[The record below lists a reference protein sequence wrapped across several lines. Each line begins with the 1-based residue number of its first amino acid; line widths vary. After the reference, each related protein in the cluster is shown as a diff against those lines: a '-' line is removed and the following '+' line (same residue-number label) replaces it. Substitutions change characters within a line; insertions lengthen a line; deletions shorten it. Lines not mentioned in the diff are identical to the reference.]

1 MAAQKG
7 PKGTSKTRSRKRR
20 ASPWQGSVR
29 LGLVFVVL
37 IGVNVYF
44 FLLRGGTSLR
54 ALMKTTEL
62 AKQNP
67 SAAPLLAASAA
78 PAPASHARS
87 EDGSAEDARVV
98 DGTMS
103 DNDTVERV
111 WKNAGLPPKTVN
123 DVAVALGKLFDLR
136 TVRAGQSW
144 TLRFDAEDH
153 LRAVEYRVSPA
164 LAYHVVRDAAGG
176 WKAQKEEK
184 PLEVRVAE
192 IGGVVGSSLW
202 DAIRRTGESTSLVG
216 WFTDTFAWDIN
227 FYVDC
232 NAGDRFRMLV
242 EKKYLGGKF
251 YKYGRVL
258 AAEYQARSGTYRAF
272 WFQPADGSPGSYY
285 TEHGESIVK
294 SLLKT
299 PLKYVRV
306 SSTFDRHRFHP
317 ILHVE
322 RAHLGVDY
330 AAPLGTPV
338 WATAAGRVS
347 FVGPRGGAGNAVIID
362 HANGMSSTYMHLS
375 RFARGLAVGQ
385 QVRQKQVIGYVGMTG
400 LATGPHLHFSV
411 RINGAFVDPL
421 KLKPAR
427 EAPIAP
433 KYRQEFADVIGPRL
447 AQLAAIAVTPP
458 PDRLVAHGLS
468 PMP

>member
-1 MAAQKG
+1 MAARKG
-7 PKGTSKTRSRKRR
+7 KSKGGGRKRR

-29 LGLVFVVL
+29 LGLVFATL

-44 FLLRGGTSLR
+44 LFLRGGTSLR

-67 SAAPLLAASAA
+67 AAAALPAA
-78 PAPASHARS
+78 ATPAPAHKRG
-87 EDGSAEDARVV
+87 EDPSAEDGRVV
-98 DGTMS
+98 EGTMS
-103 DNDTVERV
+103 DNDTIERV
-111 WKNAGLPPKTVN
+111 WKNAGLSPRVVN
-123 DVAVALGKLFDLR
+123 EVAGALGRQLDLR
-136 TVRAGQSW
+136 SVRAGQSW
-144 TLRFDAEDH
+144 TLRFDSEDH
-153 LRAVEYRVSPA
+153 LREVEYRVSPV
-164 LAYHVVRDAAGG
+164 LAYHVARDAAGA
-176 WKAQKEEK
+176 WKAQKEQK
-184 PLEVRVAE
+184 PLEVRNAE

-202 DAIRRTGESTSLVG
+202 EAIRRTGESTSLVG
-216 WFTDTFAWDIN
+216 WFVDTLAWDLN
-227 FYVDC
+227 FYTDC
-232 NAGDRFRMLV
+232 NAGDRFKIIV
-242 EKKYLGGKF
+242 EKEYLGGKF

-258 AAEYQARSGTYRAF
+258 AAEYKGRTGTFRAF

-317 ILHVE
+317 ILHRE

-330 AAPLGTPV
+330 AAPTGTPV
-338 WATAAGRVS
+338 WATAAGRVA

-362 HANGMSSTYMHLS
+362 HPNGMSSTYMHLS
-375 RFARGLAVGQ
+375 RFARGLSVGDH
-385 QVRQKQVIGYVGMTG
+385 VRQKQVIGYVGMTG

-433 KYRQEFADVIGPRL
+433 KYRQEFADVIAPRL
-447 AQLAAIAVTPP
+447 QALAAIPVNPS
-458 PDRLVAHGLS
+458 PDRLVARGLS

>member
-1 MAAQKG
+1 MPAQKG
-7 PKGTSKTRSRKRR
+7 RRSSKRR

-29 LGLVFVVL
+29 LGMVFVVL

-44 FLLRGGTSLR
+44 FFLRGGTSLR

-62 AKQNP
+62 AK
-67 SAAPLLAASAA
+67 SSSSSTPLVAA
-78 PAPASHARS
+78 PAVAPAAAKAKA
-87 EDGSAEDARVV
+87 DDPSAEEARVV
-98 DGTMS
+98 EGTMA
-103 DNDTVERV
+103 DNDTVERRL
-111 WKNAGLPPKTVN
+111 KADGLPPATVN
-123 DVAVALGKLFDLR
+123 AIATSLGKVFDLR
-136 TVRAGQSW
+136 TVRAGHGY

-164 LAYHVVRDAAGG
+164 LAYHVARDPALISNDA
-176 WKAQKEEK
+176 WKATKDEK
-184 PLEVRVAE
+184 PLETRAAE
-192 IGGVVGSSLW
+192 IGGVIGSSLYE
-202 DAIRRTGESTSLVG
+202 AVKRTGESTSLVG
-216 WFTDTFAWDIN
+216 WFVDTFAWDIN
-227 FYVDC
+227 FYIDS
-232 NAGDRFRMLV
+232 NAGDRFKIIV
-242 EKKYLGGKF
+242 EKKFLGGKF

-258 AAEYQARSGTYRAF
+258 AAEYKGRTGTFRAF
-272 WFQPADGSPGSYY
+272 WYQPSDGSPGSYF

-317 ILHVE
+317 ILHTE
-322 RAHLGVDY
+322 KAHLGVDY

-347 FVGPRGGAGNAVIID
+347 YVGPRGGAGNAIIID
-362 HANGMSSTYMHLS
+362 HTGGMSSTYMHLS
-375 RFARGLAVGQ
+375 KFAKGLAAGQ

-411 RINGAFVDPL
+411 RVNGAFIDPL

-427 EAPIAP
+427 EAPIAS
-433 KYRQEFADVIGPRL
+433 KYRQEFADVVGPRL
-447 AQLAAIAVTPP
+447 QTLAAIPVVPP

>member
-1 MAAQKG
+1 MSPHKG
-7 PKGTSKTRSRKRR
+7 RRSKRR

-29 LGLVFVVL
+29 LGMVFVVL

-44 FLLRGGTSLR
+44 FFLRGGTSLR

-62 AKQNP
+62 AKSNTATTAP
-67 SAAPLLAASAA
+67 IVAAPGA
-78 PAPASHARS
+78 PAPAVAKQKS
-87 EDGSAEDARVV
+87 DDPSAEEARVV
-98 DGTMS
+98 EGTMA
-103 DNDTVERV
+103 DNDTVERRL
-111 WKNAGLPPKTVN
+111 KADGLSPATVN
-123 DVAVALGKLFDLR
+123 AIATSLGKVFDLR
-136 TVRAGQSW
+136 TVRAGHGY

-164 LAYHVVRDAAGG
+164 LAYHVTRDPATES
-176 WKAQKEEK
+176 WKATKDEK
-184 PLEVRVAE
+184 PLETRAAE
-192 IGGVVGSSLW
+192 IGGVIGSSLY
-202 DAIRRTGESTSLVG
+202 DAVKRTGESTSLVG
-216 WFTDTFAWDIN
+216 WFVDTFAWDIN
-227 FYVDC
+227 FYIDS
-232 NAGDRFRMLV
+232 NAGDRFKIIV
-242 EKKYLGGKF
+242 EKKFLGGKF

-258 AAEYQARSGTYRAF
+258 AAEYQGRTGTFRAF
-272 WFQPADGSPGSYY
+272 WFQPSDGSPGSYF

-317 ILHVE
+317 ILHTE
-322 RAHLGVDY
+322 KAHLGVDY

-338 WATAAGRVS
+338 WATAAGRVAY
-347 FVGPRGGAGNAVIID
+347 VGPRGGAGNAIIID
-362 HANGMSSTYMHLS
+362 HAGGMSSTYMHLS
-375 RFARGLAVGQ
+375 KFAKGLAAGQ

-411 RINGAFVDPL
+411 RMNGAFIDPL
-421 KLKPAR
+421 KLKAAR
-427 EAPIAP
+427 EAPIAS
-433 KYRQEFADVIGPRL
+433 KYRQEFADVVAPRL
-447 AQLAAIAVTPP
+447 QTLAAIPVVPP

>member
-1 MAAQKG
+1 MPSQKG
-7 PKGTSKTRSRKRR
+7 RSKRR
-20 ASPWQGSVR
+20 PSPWQGSVR
-29 LGLVFVVL
+29 LGLVFTVL

-62 AKQNP
+62 AKTNAP
-67 SAAPLLAASAA
+67 AAAPVAAGVVPPVAA
-78 PAPASHARS
+78 PVAPRPKDDPA
-87 EDGSAEDARVV
+87 AEESRVV
-98 DGTMS
+98 EGALQ
-103 DNDTVERV
+103 DNDTIERR
-111 WKNAGLPPKTVN
+111 WKADGLPPATVN
-123 DVAVALGKLFDLR
+123 ALSQALQKVFDTR
-136 TVRAGQSW
+136 TVRAGHAY

-153 LRAVEYRVSPA
+153 LRSVDYRVSPA
-164 LAYHVVRDAAGG
+164 LGYHIARDPNTDA
-176 WKAQKEEK
+176 WKATKDEK
-184 PLEVRVAE
+184 PLEAREAE
-192 IGGVVGSSLW
+192 IGGVIGSSLYE
-202 DAIRRTGESTSLVG
+202 AVKRTGESTALVG
-216 WFTDTFAWDIN
+216 WFVDTFAWDIN
-227 FYVDC
+227 FYTDS
-232 NAGDRFRMLV
+232 NAGDRFKIIV
-242 EKKYLGGKF
+242 EKKFLGGKF

-258 AAEYQARSGTYRAF
+258 AAEYKGRTGTFRAF
-272 WFQPADGSPGSYY
+272 WFQPSDGTLGSYF

-317 ILHVE
+317 ILHTE

-330 AAPLGTPV
+330 AAPTGTPV
-338 WATAAGRVS
+338 WATAPGRVS
-347 FVGPRGGAGNAVIID
+347 FVGPRGGAGNAIIID

-375 RFARGLAVGQ
+375 KFARGLAVGQ

-411 RINGAFVDPL
+411 RINGGFVDPL

-433 KYRQEFADVIGPRL
+433 RYRAEFADAVGPRL
-447 AQLAAIAVTPP
+447 EKLAAIPVTPP
-458 PDRLVAHGLS
+458 PDRLLAHGVS

>member
-1 MAAQKG
+1 MPTRRKETG
-7 PKGTSKTRSRKRR
+7 RRSRRR

-29 LGLVFVVL
+29 LGIVFAVL

-44 FLLRGGTSLR
+44 FFLRGGTSLR

-62 AKQNP
+62 AKANP
-67 SAAPLLAASAA
+67 TAAAPLVAAPIAASPVAA
-78 PAPASHARS
+78 KAKADDPT
-87 EDGSAEDARVV
+87 AEEARVV
-98 DGTMS
+98 EGTMA
-103 DNDTVERV
+103 DNDTVERR
-111 WKNAGLPPKTVN
+111 WKADGLSPATVN
-123 DVAVALGKLFDLR
+123 AIANALGKVFDLR
-136 TVRAGQSW
+136 TVRAGHGY

-164 LAYHVVRDAAGG
+164 LAYHVARDPATDA
-176 WKAQKEEK
+176 WKATKDEK
-184 PLEVRVAE
+184 PLETRNAE
-192 IGGVVGSSLW
+192 IGGVIGSSLY
-202 DAIRRTGESTSLVG
+202 AAVKRTGESTSLVG
-216 WFTDTFAWDIN
+216 WFVDTFAWDIN
-227 FYVDC
+227 FYIDS
-232 NAGDRFRMLV
+232 NAGDRFKIIV
-242 EKKYLGGKF
+242 EKKYLGGRF

-258 AAEYQARSGTYRAF
+258 AAEYKGRTGTFRAF
-272 WFQPADGSPGSYY
+272 WFQPSDGSPGSYY

-317 ILHVE
+317 ILHME
-322 RAHLGVDY
+322 KAHLGVDY
-330 AAPLGTPV
+330 AAPTGTPV

-347 FVGPRGGAGNAVIID
+347 FVGPRGGAGNAIIID
-362 HANGMSSTYMHLS
+362 HAGGMSSTYMHLS
-375 RFARGLAVGQ
+375 KFAKGLAVGQ

-411 RINGAFVDPL
+411 RMNGAFIDPL

-427 EAPIAP
+427 EAPIDN
-433 KYRQEFADVIGPRL
+433 KYRQEFADVVGPRL
-447 AQLAAIAVTPP
+447 QTLAAIPVVPP

>member
-1 MAAQKG
+1 M
-7 PKGTSKTRSRKRR
+7 
-20 ASPWQGSVR
+20 
-29 LGLVFVVL
+29 VFAVL

-44 FLLRGGTSLR
+44 FFLRGGTSLR

-62 AKQNP
+62 AKSSS
-67 SAAPLLAASAA
+67 SASAPLVAAAA
-78 PAPASHARS
+78 PAAAAAKAKADDP
-87 EDGSAEDARVV
+87 SAEEARVV
-98 DGTMS
+98 EGTMA
-103 DNDTVERV
+103 DNDTVERRL
-111 WKNAGLPPKTVN
+111 KSDGLPPATVN
-123 DVAVALGKLFDLR
+123 AIATALGKVFDLR
-136 TVRAGQSW
+136 TVRAGHGY

-164 LAYHVVRDAAGG
+164 LAYHVARDPATEA
-176 WKAQKEEK
+176 WKATKDEK
-184 PLEVRVAE
+184 PLETRNAE
-192 IGGVVGSSLW
+192 IGGVIGSSLY
-202 DAIRRTGESTSLVG
+202 DAVKRTGESTSLVG
-216 WFTDTFAWDIN
+216 WFVDTFAWDIN
-227 FYVDC
+227 FYIDS
-232 NAGDRFRMLV
+232 NAGDRFKIIV
-242 EKKYLGGKF
+242 EKKFLGGKF

-258 AAEYQARSGTYRAF
+258 AAEYKGRTGTFRAF
-272 WFQPADGSPGSYY
+272 WFQPADGSPGSYF

-317 ILHVE
+317 ILHTE
-322 RAHLGVDY
+322 KAHLGVDY

-338 WATAAGRVS
+338 WATTAGRVS
-347 FVGPRGGAGNAVIID
+347 YVGPRGGAGNAIILD
-362 HANGMSSTYMHLS
+362 HAGGMSSTYMHLS
-375 RFARGLAVGQ
+375 KFAKGLAVGQ

-411 RINGAFVDPL
+411 RMNGAFIDPL

-427 EAPIAP
+427 EAPIAT
-433 KYRQEFADVIGPRL
+433 KYRQEFADVVGPRL
-447 AQLAAIAVTPP
+447 QTLAAIPVMPP

>member
-1 MAAQKG
+1 M
-7 PKGTSKTRSRKRR
+7 
-20 ASPWQGSVR
+20 
-29 LGLVFVVL
+29 VFVVL

-67 SAAPLLAASAA
+67 TATAPVSVPSGSSSAPSGK
-78 PAPASHARS
+78 PKSDDPT
-87 EDGSAEDARVV
+87 AEEARVV
-98 DGTMS
+98 EGTMQ
-103 DNDTVERV
+103 DNDTVEHR
-111 WKNAGLPPKTVN
+111 WKGDGLSPKTVN
-123 DVAVALGKLFDLR
+123 DVSTALGKVFDLR
-136 TVRAGQSW
+136 TVRAGHAY
-144 TLRFDAEDH
+144 TLRFDSEDH
-153 LRAVEYRVSPA
+153 LRAVDYRVSPA
-164 LAYHVVRDAAGG
+164 LGYRLAREGDA
-176 WKAQKEEK
+176 WKATKDEK
-184 PLEVRVAE
+184 PLEVRSAE
-192 IGGVVGSSLW
+192 IGGVIGSSLW

-216 WFTDTFAWDIN
+216 WFVDTFAWDLN
-227 FYVDC
+227 FYTDS
-232 NAGDRFRMLV
+232 NAGDRFKIIV
-242 EKKYLGGKF
+242 EKKFLGGRF

-258 AAEYQARSGTYRAF
+258 AAEYKGRTGTFRAF
-272 WFQPADGSPGSYY
+272 WFQPTDGTAGSYF

-299 PLKYVRV
+299 PLKYVRI
-306 SSTFDRHRFHP
+306 SSNFDRHRFHP
-317 ILHVE
+317 ILHTE

-330 AAPLGTPV
+330 AAPIGTPV
-338 WATAAGRVS
+338 WATAQGRVS
-347 FVGPRGGAGNAVIID
+347 YVGPRGGAGNAVIIE
-362 HANGMSSTYMHLS
+362 HANGMASTYMHLS
-375 RFARGLAVGQ
+375 KFARGLAVGQ

-411 RINGAFVDPL
+411 RMNGAFVDPL

-433 KYRQEFADVIGPRL
+433 KYRQEFADVIAPRL
-447 AQLAAIAVTPP
+447 QALAAVAVTPP

>member
-1 MAAQKG
+1 MPAQKG
-7 PKGTSKTRSRKRR
+7 RRKRR

-29 LGLVFVVL
+29 LGAVFVVL

-62 AKQNP
+62 AKRDP
-67 SAAPLLAASAA
+67 AAVPLLGGAGPGASAA
-78 PAPASHARS
+78 PRAKSDDPA
-87 EDGSAEDARVV
+87 AEEARVV
-98 DGTMS
+98 DGTMQDS
-103 DNDTVERV
+103 DTVERV
-111 WKNAGLPPKTVN
+111 WKNDGLSPRLVN
-123 DVAVALGKLFDLR
+123 ELAVALGQLFDLR
-136 TVRAGQSW
+136 TVRAGHTYS
-144 TLRFDAEDH
+144 LRFDAEDH
-153 LRAVEYRVSPA
+153 LRSVEYRVSPA
-164 LAYHVVRDAAGG
+164 LAYHLVHDAATDT
-176 WKAQKEEK
+176 WKATRDEK
-184 PLEVRVAE
+184 PLETRQAE
-192 IGGVVGSSLW
+192 IGGVIGSSLY
-202 DAIRRTGESTSLVG
+202 DAVKRTGESTSLVG
-216 WFTDTFAWDIN
+216 WFVDTFAWDIN
-227 FYVDC
+227 FYTDS
-232 NAGDRFRMLV
+232 NAGDRFRIIV
-242 EKKYLGGKF
+242 EKRYLGGRF

-258 AAEYQARSGTYRAF
+258 AAEYQGRTGTFRAF
-272 WFQPADGSPGSYY
+272 WFQPADGAPGSYY

-317 ILHVE
+317 ILHTE

-330 AAPLGTPV
+330 AAPIGTPV

-362 HANGMSSTYMHLS
+362 HAGGMSSTYMHLS
-375 RFARGLAVGQ
+375 KFARGLRPGQ
-385 QVRQKQVIGYVGMTG
+385 AVRQKQVIGYVGMTG

-411 RINGAFVDPL
+411 RMNGAFIDPL

-427 EAPIAP
+427 EAPIDAR
-433 KYRQEFADVIGPRL
+433 YRQEFADVVGPRL
-447 AQLAAIAVTPP
+447 EKLAAIAVTPP
-458 PDRLVAHGLS
+458 PDRLLAHGVS

>member
-1 MAAQKG
+1 MAAR
-7 PKGTSKTRSRKRR
+7 KGTKKGGGRTRR

-29 LGLVFVVL
+29 LGVVFLAL

-44 FLLRGGTSLR
+44 LFLRGGTSLR

-67 SAAPLLAASAA
+67 QPSPLAAAA
-78 PAPASHARS
+78 ALPAPAHKRVDPAAD
-87 EDGSAEDARVV
+87 EGRVV
-98 DGTMS
+98 DGTMR
-103 DNDTVERV
+103 DNDTIERV
-111 WKNAGLPPKTVN
+111 WKSAGLPPRLVN
-123 DVAVALGKLFDLR
+123 DVAQALGKKLDLR

-153 LRAVEYRVSPA
+153 LREVEYRVSPV
-164 LAYHVVRDAAGG
+164 LAYHVAPDAAGA
-176 WKAQKEEK
+176 WKAEKQQK
-184 PLEVRVAE
+184 PLEVRNAE

-202 DAIRRTGESTSLVG
+202 EAIRRTGESTALVG
-216 WFTDTFAWDIN
+216 WFVDTLAWDLN
-227 FYVDC
+227 FYTDC
-232 NAGDRFRMLV
+232 NAGDRFKMIV
-242 EKKYLGGKF
+242 EKMYLGGKF

-258 AAEYQARSGTYRAF
+258 AAEYKARSGTFRAF
-272 WFQPADGSPGSYY
+272 WFQPSDGSPGSYY
-285 TEHGESIVK
+285 TEHGENIVK

-317 ILHVE
+317 ILHRE

-330 AAPLGTPV
+330 AAPTGTPV
-338 WATAAGRVS
+338 WATAAGRVA
-347 FVGPRGGAGNAVIID
+347 FVGPRGGAGNAVILD
-362 HANGMSSTYMHLS
+362 HPNGMSSTYMHLS
-375 RFARGLAVGQ
+375 RFARGLRVGDR
-385 QVRQKQVIGYVGMTG
+385 VRQKQVIGYVGMTG

-411 RINGAFVDPL
+411 RVNGAFVDPL

-427 EAPIAP
+427 EAPISP
-433 KYRQEFADVIGPRL
+433 RYRQEFADVIAPRL
-447 AQLAAIAVTPP
+447 QALAAIPVTPA
-458 PDRLVAHGLS
+458 PDRLVARGLA

>member
-1 MAAQKG
+1 MPSQKG
-7 PKGTSKTRSRKRR
+7 RSKRR

-29 LGLVFVVL
+29 LGLVFAVL

-54 ALMKTTEL
+54 ALMKTTEM
-62 AKQNP
+62 AKSNATATAP
-67 SAAPLLAASAA
+67 VVAATPPVAA
-78 PAPASHARS
+78 PAPAKAKTDDAAAEEARIV
-87 EDGSAEDARVV
+87 EGALQ
-98 DGTMS
+98 
-103 DNDTVERV
+103 DNDTIERR
-111 WKNAGLPPKTVN
+111 WKADGLPPATVN
-123 DVAVALGKLFDLR
+123 ALSQALQKVFDTR
-136 TVRAGQSW
+136 TVRAGHAY

-153 LRAVEYRVSPA
+153 LRSVDYRVSPA
-164 LAYHVVRDAAGG
+164 LGYHIAKDATPNSEGA
-176 WKAQKEEK
+176 WKATKDEK
-184 PLEVRVAE
+184 PLETREAE
-192 IGGVVGSSLW
+192 IGGVIGSSLY
-202 DAIRRTGESTSLVG
+202 DAVKRTGESTSLVG
-216 WFTDTFAWDIN
+216 WFVDTFAWDIN
-227 FYVDC
+227 FYTDS
-232 NAGDRFRMLV
+232 NAGDRFKIIV
-242 EKKYLGGKF
+242 EKKFLGGKF

-258 AAEYQARSGTYRAF
+258 AAEYKGRTGTYRAF
-272 WFQPADGSPGSYY
+272 WFAPSDGSPPGYF

-317 ILHVE
+317 ILHTE

-330 AAPLGTPV
+330 AAPTGTPV
-338 WATAAGRVS
+338 WATAPGRVS
-347 FVGPRGGAGNAVIID
+347 FVGPRGGAGNAVIIE

-375 RFARGLAVGQ
+375 KFARGLGVGQ

-411 RINGAFVDPL
+411 RINGGFVDPL

-427 EAPIAP
+427 EAPIASR
-433 KYRQEFADVIGPRL
+433 YRQEFADVVGPRL
-447 AQLAAIAVTPP
+447 EKMAAIPVTPP
-458 PDRLVAHGLS
+458 PDRLLAHGVS

>member
-1 MAAQKG
+1 MPSQKG
-7 PKGTSKTRSRKRR
+7 RSKASSRR

-29 LGLVFVVL
+29 LGMVFAVL

-44 FLLRGGTSLR
+44 FFLRGGTSLR

-62 AKQNP
+62 QKANPTIPATGETSATATPAAPKPKSDDP
-67 SAAPLLAASAA
+67 SA
-78 PAPASHARS
+78 
-87 EDGSAEDARVV
+87 EEARVV
-98 DGTMS
+98 EGTMA
-103 DNDTVERV
+103 DNDTLERRL
-111 WKNAGLPPKTVN
+111 KSDGLPPATVN
-123 DVAVALGKLFDLR
+123 AIANTLGKVFDLR
-136 TVRAGQSW
+136 TVRAGHGY

-164 LAYHVVRDAAGG
+164 LAYHVVRDPSTDA
-176 WKAQKEEK
+176 WKATKDEK
-184 PLEVRVAE
+184 PIETRTAE
-192 IGGVVGSSLW
+192 IGGVIGSSLY
-202 DAIRRTGESTSLVG
+202 DAIKRTGESTSLVG
-216 WFTDTFAWDIN
+216 WFVDTFAWDIN
-227 FYVDC
+227 FYTDS
-232 NAGDRFRMLV
+232 NAGDRFKIIV
-242 EKKYLGGKF
+242 EKRYLGGKF

-258 AAEYQARSGTYRAF
+258 AAEYKGRTGTFRAF
-272 WFQPADGSPGSYY
+272 WFQPSDGTPGSYF

-317 ILHVE
+317 ILHTE

-330 AAPLGTPV
+330 AAPTGTPV
-338 WATAAGRVS
+338 WATAPGRVS

-362 HANGMSSTYMHLS
+362 HAGGMSSTYMHLS
-375 RFARGLAVGQ
+375 KFAKGLHVGQ
-385 QVRQKQVIGYVGMTG
+385 EVRQKQVIAYVGMTG

-411 RINGAFVDPL
+411 RVNGAFVDPL

-427 EAPIAP
+427 EAPVEQ
-433 KYRQEFADVIGPRL
+433 KYRQEFADVVAPRL
-447 AQLAAIAVTPP
+447 QTLAAIQVTPP

>member
-1 MAAQKG
+1 MAARKATNKG
-7 PKGTSKTRSRKRR
+7 GGRKRR

-29 LGLVFVVL
+29 LGLVFVAL
-37 IGVNVYF
+37 IGINVYF
-44 FLLRGGTSLR
+44 LFLRGGTSLR
-54 ALMKTTEL
+54 ALIKTAEL

-67 SAAPLLAASAA
+67 A
-78 PAPASHARS
+78 PAPAAAAPRRVAHAKS
-87 EDGSAEDARVV
+87 DEAADDGRIVE
-98 DGTMS
+98 GTMS
-103 DNDTVERV
+103 DNDTLERV
-111 WKNAGLPPKTVN
+111 WKGAGLSSRVVN
-123 DVAVALGKLFDLR
+123 DLAAALRKQLDLR

-153 LRAVEYRVSPA
+153 LRSVEYRVSPV
-164 LAYHVVRDAAGG
+164 LAYAVARDGAGA
-176 WKAQKEEK
+176 WKADKQEK
-184 PLEVRVAE
+184 PLEVRNAE

-202 DAIRRTGESTSLVG
+202 EAIRRSGESTSLVG
-216 WFTDTFAWDIN
+216 WFVDTFAWDLD
-227 FYVDC
+227 FYTDC
-232 NAGDRFRMLV
+232 NVGDRFKIIV
-242 EKKYLGGKF
+242 EKSYLGGKF

-258 AAEYQARSGTYRAF
+258 AAEYRGRTGTFRAF

-317 ILHVE
+317 ILHRE

-330 AAPLGTPV
+330 AAPTGTPV
-338 WATAAGRVS
+338 WATAAGRVA
-347 FVGPRGGAGNAVIID
+347 FVGRRGGAGNAVIID
-362 HANGMSSTYMHLS
+362 HPNGMSSTYMHLS
-375 RFARGLAVGQ
+375 RFAHGLSVGEH
-385 QVRQKQVIGYVGMTG
+385 VRQKQVIGYVGMTG

-433 KYRQEFADVIGPRL
+433 KYRQEFADAIVPRL
-447 AQLAAIAVTPP
+447 QALAAIPVAPS
-458 PDRLVAHGLS
+458 PDRLVARGLS